1 MLDYLLDMK
10 KTTQIALLFCLLT
23 AQILSAIQVPEF
35 TLEDIISL
43 GLEHNPFLS
52 ARTRNAAAGEA
63 GYRAARLW
71 QNPTLSY
78 RRGRARSWD
87 GSVERATEG
96 FSLKQPIE
104 NPIKRH
110 YRIEIAEHD
119 WRAAEHARDAARL
132 DVVFQIKKLFFK
144 ILLLQSREEY
154 ARQKEASIRKLHKLM
169 DTRARLGEVK
179 ELEVIKLL
187 VESLKAGKERKQV
200 HAELEISRGELNTI
214 LGNRLPAGFAL
225 KGRLD
230 FTPAL
235 YDESERV
242 AAALRSHPELREQR
256 VNVGSAQS
264 IVNYKKWQ
272 ALPDFELAGFSDKH
286 LDGQGAGI
294 GISLNVPLWNLGAR
308 ETQKARYILQR
319 EARLLNAA
327 ELEISAQVKTAV
339 HRLRLSEEALNIF
352 YQGLLD
358 QADKS
363 LRISELS
370 YKQGEI
376 SLMDFLDAQ
385 RTFFSIWDDFQ
396 VALFNWNKDKA
407 ALEKAVGEQQP

>member
-1 MLDYLLDMK
+1 MLDYCLKMQKTARVTLLCCFL
-10 KTTQIALLFCLLT
+10 TT
-23 AQILSAIQVPEF
+23 QILSAAQVPQF
-35 TLEDIISL
+35 TLEELISL
-43 GLEHNPFLS
+43 GLEHNPLL
-52 ARTRNAAAGEA
+52 AALIRGAEAGEA
-63 GYRAARLW
+63 GYKAARLL

-87 GSVERATEG
+87 RSVERTIEG

-110 YRIEIAEHD
+110 FRIEIAEKD
-119 WRAAEHARDAARL
+119 WHAAEHARDAVRL
-132 DVVFQIKKLFFK
+132 DVIFQIKQLFFK

-154 ARQKEASIRKLHKLM
+154 ALKKEASTRELHKLM
-169 DTRARLGEVK
+169 ETRARLGEVK

-187 VESLKAGKERKQV
+187 VESLKAGKEKKQI
-200 HAELEISRGELNTI
+200 HAELEITREELNTI

-225 KGRLD
+225 KGKLD
-230 FTPAL
+230 FTPSE

-256 VNVGSAQS
+256 VNVDSAQS
-264 IVNYKKWQ
+264 VVNYKKWQ

-308 ETQKARYILQR
+308 ETQRAQYILQR
-319 EARLLNAA
+319 EVRLLNAA
-327 ELEISAQVKTAV
+327 ELEISAQVKRAIR
-339 HRLRLSEEALNIF
+339 RLRISEETLNIF
-352 YQGLLD
+352 YQGLLE

-363 LRISELS
+363 LKISELS

-396 VALFNWNKDKA
+396 SALYNWNKDKA
-407 ALEKAVGEQQP
+407 ALEKAVGEQKS

>member
-1 MLDYLLDMK
+1 MK
-10 KTTQIALLFCLLT
+10 KTTLIALLFCLLT

-52 ARTRNAAAGEA
+52 ARTRNAEAGEA
-63 GYRAARLW
+63 GYRAARLL

-87 GSVERATEG
+87 RSVDRTIEG

-110 YRIEIAEHD
+110 HRIEIAEQS
-119 WRAAEHARDAARL
+119 WYAAEHAREAARL
-132 DVVFQIKKLFFK
+132 DVVFHIKQLFFK

-154 ARQKEASIRKLHKLM
+154 ARKKETSIREIHKLM

-187 VESLKAGKERKQV
+187 VESLKAGKERKQA
-200 HAELEISRGELNTI
+200 HAELEISREELNTI
-214 LGNRLPAGFAL
+214 LGNQLPPGFVL
-225 KGRLD
+225 KGKLD
-230 FTPAL
+230 FAPDV
-235 YDESERV
+235 YDENERV
-242 AAALRSHPELREQR
+242 AAALRFHPELREQR
-256 VNVGSAQS
+256 VNVDSAQS
-264 IVNYKKWQ
+264 VVYYKKWQ

-294 GISLNVPLWNLGAR
+294 GISLSVPLWNLGAR
-308 ETQKARYILQR
+308 ETQKAQYILQR

-327 ELEISAQVKTAV
+327 ELEISALVKTAIR
-339 HRLRLSEEALNIF
+339 RLRISEEALNIF

-370 YKQGEI
+370 YRQGEI

-396 VALFNWNKDKA
+396 VALYTWNKDKA
-407 ALEKAVGEQQP
+407 ALEKAVGEPQP